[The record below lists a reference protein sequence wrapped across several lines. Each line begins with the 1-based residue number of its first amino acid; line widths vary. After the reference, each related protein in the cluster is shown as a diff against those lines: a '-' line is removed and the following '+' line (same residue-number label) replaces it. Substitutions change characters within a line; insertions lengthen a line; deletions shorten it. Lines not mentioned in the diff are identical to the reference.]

1 MVYKYS
7 YRATQYAVPA
17 QKAGEYLRE
26 LKETHGV
33 LNKRILLDESRD
45 DEALLHD
52 CFEWDD
58 TAAAESYRL
67 DQAQKFISNM
77 VCVVV
82 DDHGV
87 EKNKEPVRA
96 FVNTAKQENA
106 ESGAFVPLVEALSEE
121 STRKIVLDNALREL
135 SSLRKK
141 YASLSELAK
150 VFESIDSVV
159 SEYAKGVSA

>member
-17 QKAGEYLRE
+17 QKAGEYLKK
-26 LKETHGV
+26 LKESHGV

-45 DEALLHD
+45 DDALLHD

-58 TAAAESYRL
+58 TIAAESYRL
-67 DQAQKFISNM
+67 DQAQKFISNL

-87 EKNKEPVRA
+87 QRNDEPVRA
-96 FVNTAKQENA
+96 FVNIAKQENA
-106 ESGAFVPLVEALSEE
+106 EKGAFVPLIEALSEE
-121 STRKIVLDNALREL
+121 STKKIVLENALREL
-135 SSLRKK
+135 TSLRKK
-141 YASLSELAK
+141 YAALSELAT
-150 VFESIDSVV
+150 VFECIDGAVQKLS
-159 SEYAKGVSA
+159 KGA

>member
-7 YRATQYAVPA
+7 YRATRYAVPA

-33 LNKRILLDESRD
+33 LNKKILLDESRD
-45 DEALLHD
+45 DDALLHD

-58 TAAAESYRL
+58 TVAAESYRL
-67 DQAQKFISNM
+67 DQAQKFINNI

-82 DDHGV
+82 DDHGI
-87 EKNKEPVRA
+87 ERNSEPVRA

-106 ESGAFVPLVEALSEE
+106 EKGAFVPLVEALTEE
-121 STRKIVLDNALREL
+121 ATRKIVLENALREL
-135 SSLRKK
+135 ISLRKK
-141 YASLSELAK
+141 YEALSELAS
-150 VFESIDSVV
+150 VFKSIDIAVQELS
-159 SEYAKGVSA
+159 KGA